1 MSATFETD
9 IFALYF
15 AVRIS
20 GRMELAPVVAVE
32 GRSFPVTEF
41 YLDDVRDVA
50 EVHELGTLSIMSALS
65 PFFIPTS
72 FPPYLSLSLP
82 PSHKIQGYNEGVST
96 PKA

>member
-41 YLDDVRDVA
+41 YLDDVRDIA
-50 EVHELGTLSIMSALS
+50 EVQGT
-65 PFFIPTS
+65 
-72 FPPYLSLSLP
+72 
-82 PSHKIQGYNEGVST
+82 
-96 PKA
+96 

>member
-1 MSATFETD
+1 MLNFNAQVILMSATFETD

-50 EVHELGTLSIMSALS
+50 EVQGT
-65 PFFIPTS
+65 
-72 FPPYLSLSLP
+72 
-82 PSHKIQGYNEGVST
+82 
-96 PKA
+96 